1 MSHTSLLAPEAIP
14 PHSREKVAH
23 SSTGM
28 NFRSSPE
35 SHGKPENTET
45 CQHPEVP
52 AGRMEITVL
61 PGQLTGK
68 RATSLNVTTKLSL
81 GLPSPHQQ
89 DPQPPC
95 HSLSTITQDRWHQS
109 QLFHSMPAELLLST
123 QTGAQQHQLRPHHCP
138 PVLANCWF
146 CLHICLPTSLGA
158 P

>member
-1 MSHTSLLAPEAIP
+1 MVSQRTRNLPTPRNAS
-14 PHSREKVAH
+14 
-23 SSTGM
+23 
-28 NFRSSPE
+28 
-35 SHGKPENTET
+35 
-45 CQHPEVP
+45 C
-52 AGRMEITVL
+52 GRMKITVL

-123 QTGAQQHQLRPHHCP
+123 QTGARQHQLRPHHCP

-146 CLHICLPTSLGA
+146 CLHICLHQPGSSLEKQWQYPEMHHCYFSHIPCSIQA
-158 P
+158 FNKKFNPH